1 MVEFT
6 RKECKIITKN
16 RGIQNPQDMS
26 FEDLLNAFSRCN
38 VKRKVES
45 IRKKLR
51 RLGLKKIAKIQTIS
65 KNELNKT
72 EKLQEK
78 SIDKLKVIARFRR
91 IKNIEKLTKEDLIFT
106 LLKSESSAL
115 ENNFNDNNINDD
127 DTYDDKIRGKISE
140 IRMVLSRLGNTITN
154 KDRKKFKKDLY
165 EIEKNQNF

>member
-16 RGIQNPQDMS
+16 RGIQNSQDMS

-45 IRKKLR
+45 IRKKLQ

-72 EKLQEK
+72 EKLQGK
-78 SIDKLKVIARFRR
+78 SIDKLKAER
-91 IKNIEKLTKEDLIFT
+91 IKNIEKLTKKDLIFT
-106 LLKSESSAL
+106 LLKSESGAL
-115 ENNFNDNNINDD
+115 ENNFNDD

-154 KDRKKFKKDLY
+154 KDRKKIKKDLY

>member
-45 IRKKLR
+45 IRKKLQ

-78 SIDKLKVIARFRR
+78 LIDKLKAER
-91 IKNIEKLTKEDLIFT
+91 IKNIEKLTKKDLIFT
-106 LLKSESSAL
+106 LLKSESGAL
-115 ENNFNDNNINDD
+115 ENNFNDD

-154 KDRKKFKKDLY
+154 KDRKKIKKDLY